1 MQDVG
6 LFGFYFLRE
15 RKFLIFPVLITER
28 PRLINITSHALAE
41 PALIEMGTEG
51 NTNLPGAQEQVLG
64 FWGTRR
70 GRAQPQTGS
79 KTRSRAK
86 KLALPSGP

>member
-15 RKFLIFPVLITER
+15 SNFLIFPVLITER
-28 PRLINITSHALAE
+28 ASLINITSHALVE
-41 PALIEMGTEG
+41 PAVIEMGTEG

-70 GRAQPQTGS
+70 GRALPQTGL
-79 KTRSRAK
+79 KTHGRAK

>member
-6 LFGFYFLRE
+6 LFVFYFLRE
-15 RKFLIFPVLITER
+15 RSFLIFPVLITER
-28 PRLINITSHALAE
+28 ASLINITSHALVE
-41 PALIEMGTEG
+41 PALIEMGAEG

-79 KTRSRAK
+79 KTHSRAK